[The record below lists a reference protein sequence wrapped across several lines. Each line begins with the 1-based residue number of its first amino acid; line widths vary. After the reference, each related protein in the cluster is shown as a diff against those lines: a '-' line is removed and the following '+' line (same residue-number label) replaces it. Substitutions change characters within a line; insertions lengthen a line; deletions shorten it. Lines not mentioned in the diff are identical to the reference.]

1 MKWSNSIRKWSRLI
15 HRDLSFFFSGMVLIY
30 AISGI
35 VMNHRDT
42 INPNF
47 SITRKEYKIAEKLP
61 DKAGMNKEEVLT
73 LLEPL
78 GESGNY
84 TKHYFPKTDVMK
96 VFLKGGSNLLVNVK
110 TGEAVYESVTRR
122 PLIGAMSRLHYN
134 PGQWWTYFADIFA
147 IALIIITLSGII
159 MDYGKI
165 LIQKPIAELLEKG
178 RRYTFTIPEGYE
190 LPASDDFYHPSVM
203 RNQLETF
210 SFLQP
215 AETEAKL
222 KSMSVPYTN
231 FHSEQVNLEDAFIG
245 LTGKY

>member
-1 MKWSNSIRKWSRLI
+1 MKWSSNIRKWSRLI

-61 DKAGMNKEEVLT
+61 DKAGMNKEKVLT

-84 TKHYFPKTDVMK
+84 TKYYFPKTDVMK

-122 PLIGAMSRLHYN
+122 PLIGAMSRL
-134 PGQWWTYFADIFA
+134 A

-159 MDYGKI
+159 MLKGNKGIIGRGGIEVIVGI
-165 LIQKPIAELLEKG
+165 LIPIL
-178 RRYTFTIPEGYE
+178 
-190 LPASDDFYHPSVM
+190 
-203 RNQLETF
+203 
-210 SFLQP
+210 FL
-215 AETEAKL
+215 
-222 KSMSVPYTN
+222 
-231 FHSEQVNLEDAFIG
+231 FFF
-245 LTGKY
+245 

>member
-1 MKWSNSIRKWSRLI
+1 MKWSSNIRKWSRLI

-61 DKAGMNKEEVLT
+61 DKAGMNKEKVLT

-84 TKHYFPKTDVMK
+84 TKYYFPKTDVMK

-110 TGEAVYESVTRR
+110 TGEVVYESVTRR

-159 MDYGKI
+159 MLKGNKGIIGRGWIEVIVGI
-165 LIQKPIAELLEKG
+165 LIPIL
-178 RRYTFTIPEGYE
+178 
-190 LPASDDFYHPSVM
+190 
-203 RNQLETF
+203 
-210 SFLQP
+210 FL
-215 AETEAKL
+215 
-222 KSMSVPYTN
+222 
-231 FHSEQVNLEDAFIG
+231 FFF
-245 LTGKY
+245 

>member
-1 MKWSNSIRKWSRLI
+1 MKWSSTVRKWSRLI

-61 DKAGMNKEEVLT
+61 DKAGMSKEKVLT

-78 GESGNY
+78 GETGNY
-84 TKHYFPKTDVMK
+84 TKYYFPKTDVMK
-96 VFLKGGSNLLVNVK
+96 VFLKGGSSLLVNVK

-134 PGQWWTYFADIFA
+134 PGQSPPNVCATNW
-147 IALIIITLSGII
+147 SSCCC
-159 MDYGKI
+159 
-165 LIQKPIAELLEKG
+165 PIA
-178 RRYTFTIPEGYE
+178 RA
-190 LPASDDFYHPSVM
+190 PASKRWSIPVLPTSYCRKFPRCSW
-203 RNQLETF
+203 
-210 SFLQP
+210 
-215 AETEAKL
+215 
-222 KSMSVPYTN
+222 KSTSTIAIRTCSNTP
-231 FHSEQVNLEDAFIG
+231 
-245 LTGKY
+245 

>member
-1 MKWSNSIRKWSRLI
+1 MANEQRVRPRKRRKVCAFCVDKVTSIDYKDTAKLRRY
-15 HRDLSFFFSGMVLIY
+15 LSERGKILPRRTTGTC
-30 AISGI
+30 AA
-35 VMNHRDT
+35 HQRDT

-61 DKAGMNKEEVLT
+61 DKAGMNKEKVLT

-84 TKHYFPKTDVMK
+84 TKYYFPKTDVMK

-159 MDYGKI
+159 MLKGNKGIIGRGGIEVIVGI
-165 LIQKPIAELLEKG
+165 LIPIL
-178 RRYTFTIPEGYE
+178 
-190 LPASDDFYHPSVM
+190 
-203 RNQLETF
+203 
-210 SFLQP
+210 FL
-215 AETEAKL
+215 
-222 KSMSVPYTN
+222 
-231 FHSEQVNLEDAFIG
+231 FFF
-245 LTGKY
+245 

>member
-1 MKWSNSIRKWSRLI
+1 MKWSSNIRKWSRLI

-61 DKAGMNKEEVLT
+61 DKAGMNKEKVLT

-84 TKHYFPKTDVMK
+84 TKYYFPKTDVMK

-110 TGEAVYESVTRR
+110 TGEAVYESVT
-122 PLIGAMSRLHYN
+122 AARL
-134 PGQWWTYFADIFA
+134 
-147 IALIIITLSGII
+147 
-159 MDYGKI
+159 
-165 LIQKPIAELLEKG
+165 
-178 RRYTFTIPEGYE
+178 
-190 LPASDDFYHPSVM
+190 
-203 RNQLETF
+203 
-210 SFLQP
+210 
-215 AETEAKL
+215 
-222 KSMSVPYTN
+222 
-231 FHSEQVNLEDAFIG
+231 SEQCPAYITTRDNGG
-245 LTGKY
+245 LTLLIFSPSLLLSLLSPALSC

>member
-1 MKWSNSIRKWSRLI
+1 MKWSSNIRKWSRLI

-61 DKAGMNKEEVLT
+61 DKAGMNKEKVLT

-84 TKHYFPKTDVMK
+84 TKYYFPKTDVMK

-110 TGEAVYESVTRR
+110 TGEAVYESAARLSEQCPVYITTRDNGG
-122 PLIGAMSRLHYN
+122 LTSR
-134 PGQWWTYFADIFA
+134 IFSPS
-147 IALIIITLSGII
+147 LLLS
-159 MDYGKI
+159 
-165 LIQKPIAELLEKG
+165 LLS
-178 RRYTFTIPEGYE
+178 
-190 LPASDDFYHPSVM
+190 PASSC
-203 RNQLETF
+203 
-210 SFLQP
+210 
-215 AETEAKL
+215 
-222 KSMSVPYTN
+222 
-231 FHSEQVNLEDAFIG
+231 
-245 LTGKY
+245 